1 MDESTAKDAKRQG
14 RVEGTA
20 GLAEH
25 LGISRWTV
33 SRVLNGHEGI
43 REETRKRVLEAVED
57 LGFEPNKLARGLR
70 GLPSGLVGVSFPHLE
85 AMVLAKKSQELQR
98 ELKEAGFRA
107 LFEMP
112 DGDPEVEAAVVR
124 HFLSIN
130 VDGIVLIGS
139 TLEAGSPVFEE
150 VRSRGVGIVAVDA
163 RHALPIPRVSLD
175 RGKAM
180 EVKLRH
186 LTELGHRRIAVLG
199 LGSDDMYQA
208 IRRRGLRKAAGVVGL
223 DFERDIQ
230 FIDEPGHGQQS
241 YAYGA
246 ILAGK
251 VLALGKQGPTALF
264 CLNDRIA
271 VGTLRGLQE
280 AGCRVPEDYSVIG
293 LDNLPETAWTNPPL
307 TTVDQNIGELMKKAQ
322 KALWTRA
329 SGAKARHY
337 KVPPVL
343 VVRKSTGI
351 ARPDGAA
358 SKLKGLKQD

>member
-1 MDESTAKDAKRQG
+1 MDESTAKGLKRGG

-20 GLAEH
+20 GLAAH

-33 SRVLNGHEGI
+33 SRVLNGHKGI
-43 REETRKRVLEAVED
+43 REETRRRVLEAVED

-85 AMVLAKKSQELQR
+85 AMVLARKSQELQD
-98 ELKEAGFRA
+98 ELSEAGFRT

-112 DGDPEVEAAVVR
+112 NGDPEVETAVVR

-139 TLEAGSPVFEE
+139 TLEASSPVFEE
-150 VRSRGVGIVAVDA
+150 VWSRNVGIVAVDA
-163 RHALPIPRVSLD
+163 RHPLPIPRVSLD

-180 EVKLRH
+180 EMKLRH

-208 IRRRGLRKAAGVVGL
+208 IRRRGLRRAAGLLGL
-223 DFERDIQ
+223 EMGRELQ
-230 FIDEPGHGQQS
+230 FIDEAGHDQQS

-251 VLALGKQGPTALF
+251 VLELGPDGPTALF

-271 VGTLRGLQE
+271 VGTLRGLQQ
-280 AGCRVPEDYSVIG
+280 AGSRVPDDYSVIG

-307 TTVDQNIGELMKKAQ
+307 TTVDQNIPQLMQKAQ
-322 KALWTRA
+322 KALWNRTR
-329 SGAKARHY
+329 GVRDPHY
-337 KVPPVL
+337 KVPPIL
-343 VVRKSTGI
+343 VERGSTGP
-351 ARPDGAA
+351 ARG
-358 SKLKGLKQD
+358 SGK

>member
-1 MDESTAKDAKRQG
+1 MGESTAKDAKGPG

-20 GLAEH
+20 GLAQH

-33 SRVLNGHEGI
+33 SRVLNGHGGI
-43 REETRKRVLEAVED
+43 REETRKRVLAAVED

-85 AMVLAKKSQELQR
+85 AMILARKSQELQR
-98 ELKEAGFRA
+98 ELTEAGFRA

-112 DGDPEVEAAVVR
+112 NGDPEMEAAVVR

-139 TLEAGSPVFEE
+139 TLEAGTPVFEE

-180 EVKLRH
+180 ELKLRH

-208 IRRRGLRKAAGVVGL
+208 IRRRGLRRAAGLVGL
-223 DFERDIQ
+223 DFENELQ
-230 FIDEPGHGQQS
+230 FIDEPGHNQQS
-241 YAYGA
+241 YAHGS
-246 ILAGK
+246 ILAEK
-251 VLALGKQGPTALF
+251 VLQLGPDGPTALF

-271 VGTLRGLQE
+271 VGTLRGLQG
-280 AGCRVPEDYSVIG
+280 AGFRVPGDFSVIG

-307 TTVDQNIGELMKKAQ
+307 TTVDQNIGELMKMAQ
-322 KALWTRA
+322 KALWARVDGARA
-329 SGAKARHY
+329 PHY
-337 KVPPVL
+337 KVPPL
-343 VVRKSTGI
+343 LITRSSTGPVRKKAPVI
-351 ARPDGAA
+351 NR
-358 SKLKGLKQD
+358 

>member
-1 MDESTAKDAKRQG
+1 MDESTAKDGKRSG

-33 SRVLNGHEGI
+33 SRVLNGHDGI

-112 DGDPEVEAAVVR
+112 DVDPDVEAAVVR

-139 TLEAGSPVFEE
+139 TLEANSPVFDE

-199 LGSDDMYQA
+199 LSSDDMYQA
-208 IRRRGLRKAAGVVGL
+208 IRRRGLRKAAGLVGL

-241 YAYGA
+241 YAYGS

-251 VLALGKQGPTALF
+251 VLALGTDGPTALF

-307 TTVDQNIGELMKKAQ
+307 TTVDQNIGELMRKAQ
-322 KALWTRA
+322 RALWNRSRGTRDP
-329 SGAKARHY
+329 HY

-343 VVRKSTGI
+343 VVRASTG
-351 ARPDGAA
+351 RPR
-358 SKLKGLKQD
+358 Q